1 MNKQTLIFMAFSYGA
16 MVLGVCLPQFG
27 EPLRHLLTL
36 MLMLQ
41 LLLCFLTTMAPGVT
55 ANARGLTG
63 LPRFM
68 LIKMLLTP
76 LICWGI
82 FALFLPRYA
91 LGAILMG
98 GVSIGVTAP
107 FFGQLSRADVNFI
120 IAGVVASCLLLP
132 LTMPFLVVSYLW
144 FTGQEATQNLW
155 IPFLKT
161 GLSLAVYIALPFL
174 VARGIWKKRPRLAT
188 GILAR
193 RYWISVLSIACCMFV
208 IFSRY
213 SAPLRANPFMVMEA
227 LAGALLLALVFLGT
241 GILAGY
247 RENASRSVAYVVS
260 MGTANNGLMLILSAQ
275 IFDLPEVLIT
285 AMYSLPLFLLIFP
298 YQGYAAWR
306 ERKENAA

>member
-1 MNKQTLIFMAFSYGA
+1 MNKDTLIFMAFSYGA

-41 LLLCFLTTMAPGVT
+41 LLLCFLATTAPDVT
-55 ANARGLTG
+55 VNARGLTG

-68 LIKMLLTP
+68 LIKMVLTP

-82 FALFLPRYA
+82 FALLLPRYA

-98 GVSIGVTAP
+98 GVSVGVTAP
-107 FFGQLSRADVNFI
+107 FFGQLSRADVTFI
-120 IAGVVASCLLLP
+120 VVSVVASCLLLP
-132 LTMPFLVVSYLW
+132 LTMPFLVVSYLY

-155 IPFLKT
+155 IAFLKT
-161 GLSLAVYIALPFL
+161 GLSLAAYITVPF
-174 VARGIWKKRPRLAT
+174 VIARGIWKKRPALAT

-213 SAPLRANPFMVMEA
+213 SSPLRANPLMVIEA

-241 GILAGY
+241 GILTGY
-247 RENASRSVAYVVS
+247 KENAARSVAYVVC

-275 IFDLPEVLIT
+275 LFDLPEVLIT
-285 AMYSLPLFLLIFP
+285 AMYSIPLFLLIFP
-298 YQGYAAWR
+298 YQRYASWR
-306 ERKENAA
+306 ERKSA